1 MYKYPVKKV
10 NIKKL
15 NSVCPYL
22 ETELESRSENKDY
35 VKIYKKLINS
45 KSGYIYL
52 TTNECDLICYIYE
65 DIDHKDLARLL
76 YGEVKKENKK
86 LNEDYKAD
94 VDKYYNDLKS
104 ILIDEGPNASLIL
117 SLVYDDLYKNN
128 IRLDIVQ
135 RYADVDYD
143 IYQMLLA
150 RKALLSGLDDIE
162 VDFIFSTKLSQD
174 TQSEIINA
182 LRTDVPYL
190 TIKSWIKN
198 KYTPAQIELAT
209 RCYVMGIRQ
218 ADTDYLVGLNLDDEM
233 TQYVKQAL
241 QYKIPVSKIKE
252 YLEPDV
258 PLIDFKRAIRNAKN
272 VAKAQINNKN

>member
-1 MYKYPVKKV
+1 MYKYPVRKI

-22 ETELESRSENKDY
+22 ETELESRSGNKDY
-35 VKIYKKLINS
+35 AKIYKKLTNS

-65 DIDHKDLARLL
+65 DVDHMDLTNLL
-76 YGEVKKENKK
+76 YDKDIKKENKQ

-94 VDKYYNDLKS
+94 VDKFYEDLKS
-104 ILIDEGPNASLIL
+104 VMIDEGPEASLIL
-117 SLVYDDLYKNN
+117 SLVYDDLYKND

-209 RCYVMGIRQ
+209 RCYVMGVRQ
-218 ADTDYLVGLNLDDEM
+218 VDTDYLVGLNLDDEM

-252 YLEPDV
+252 YLKPDV
-258 PLIDFKRAIRNAKN
+258 PLIDFKRAIRNAKKLQQ
-272 VAKAQINNKN
+272 V

>member
-35 VKIYKKLINS
+35 AKIYKKLTNS

-65 DIDHKDLARLL
+65 DTDHKDLTKLL
-76 YGEVKKENKK
+76 YGEAKNENKQ
-86 LNEDYKAD
+86 LTEDYKSD
-94 VDKYYNDLKS
+94 VDKFYSDLKS
-104 ILIDEGPNASLIL
+104 VMIDEGPDASLVL
-117 SLVYDDLYKNN
+117 SLVYDDLYKND

-143 IYQMLLA
+143 VYQMLLA

-162 VDFIFSTKLSQD
+162 VDFIFNTKLSQD

-182 LRTDVPYL
+182 LRNDVPYL

-198 KYTPAQIELAT
+198 HYTPAQIELAT
-209 RCYVMGIRQ
+209 RCYLLGI
-218 ADTDYLVGLNLDDEM
+218 DKGKTEYLISQNLDDEM
-233 TQYVKQAL
+233 TQYVKQGL
-241 QYKIPVSKIKE
+241 LYKIPFNDIKT
-252 YLEPDV
+252 YLDPDT
-258 PLIDFKRAIRNAKN
+258 PLIDFKRAIRNAKQLYK
-272 VAKAQINNKN
+272 AKNM